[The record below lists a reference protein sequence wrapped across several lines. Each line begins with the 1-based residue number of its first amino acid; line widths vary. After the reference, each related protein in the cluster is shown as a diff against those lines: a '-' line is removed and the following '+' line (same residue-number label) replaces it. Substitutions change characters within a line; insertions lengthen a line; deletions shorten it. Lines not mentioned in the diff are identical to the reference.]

1 MDDISWLDEEET
13 RIWRAFLEAG
23 GRVVNQ
29 LDRALK
35 HDAGM
40 TFDDYEVLVLLSEAD
55 ARRLRMTALSQ
66 RLVHSQSRLTQR
78 VDRLVGRGWV
88 RRERCPEDR
97 RGTYAVITPDGMAEI
112 EAAAAGHL
120 RDVREMLIDL
130 IEPVERQIVADVLER
145 IAAHARDREHLG

>member
-1 MDDISWLDEEET
+1 MDDIPWLDDKEA

-23 GRVVNQ
+23 GRVVNE

-35 HDAGM
+35 QDAGM

-78 VDRLVGRGWV
+78 IDRLVGRGWV

-97 RGTYAVITPDGMAEI
+97 RGTYAVITPEGMAEI
-112 EAAAAGHL
+112 EAAAPGHL
-120 RDVREMLIDL
+120 SDVRGMLIDL
-130 IEPVERQIVADVLER
+130 IEPDEREIVADVLER
-145 IAAHARDREHLG
+145 VASRARDRQQLG

>member
-1 MDDISWLDEEET
+1 
-13 RIWRAFLEAG
+13 
-23 GRVVNQ
+23 
-29 LDRALK
+29 
-35 HDAGM
+35 
-40 TFDDYEVLVLLSEAD
+40 VLVLLSEAD

-97 RGTYAVITPDGMAEI
+97 RGTYAVITPEGMAEI
-112 EAAAAGHL
+112 EAAAPGHL
-120 RDVREMLIDL
+120 RDVRIMLIDL

-145 IAAHARDREHLG
+145 VAAHARDRQDLG